1 MTDDPVVLDVLGL
14 RCPIPVQRVRLA
26 LREVPDGGVVH
37 LLGDDPESLHDIPA
51 LLERLGLPPA
61 NITETDGGWRDV
73 IAKPPEVRGAFIR
86 RGVKTPLRTRYNA

>member
-1 MTDDPVVLDVLGL
+1 MTDDPVVLDVMGL

-26 LREVPDGGVVH
+26 LREILDGGVVH

-61 NITETDGGWRDV
+61 DVTESGAGWRYV
-73 IAKPPEVRGAFIR
+73 ITKPAE
-86 RGVKTPLRTRYNA
+86 T

>member
-1 MTDDPVVLDVLGL
+1 VTDDPVVLDVMGL

-26 LREVPDGGVVH
+26 LREILDGGVVH

-61 NITETDGGWRDV
+61 DVTESGAGWRYVITKPTET
-73 IAKPPEVRGAFIR
+73 
-86 RGVKTPLRTRYNA
+86 